1 VVELVELTDEDPPG
15 ELPPQLVRRRVSA
28 AMPSVLMRAIL
39 WRSSVMLQILTL
51 CSSFDVEIAQARKF
65 RGSW

>member
-1 VVELVELTDEDPPG
+1 MTLPKAEITPLALAGMAPVVVLVPGEVVELVELTDEDPPG

-39 WRSSVMLQILTL
+39 WR
-51 CSSFDVEIAQARKF
+51 
-65 RGSW
+65 